1 MALTLRVN
9 GVEHQV
15 EVAPDQRLLYVLRD
29 YIGLTGTKYGCG
41 EGRCGAC
48 TVLIDGKVTRSC
60 MTPAASAVGKPI
72 TTIEGLEHDGQL
84 HPVQE
89 AFQCGYCTSGAILSA
104 VSLPNKNPHLTD
116 REIIAFLKGNVC
128 RCGTYPRILE
138 AVRAAAGRRGWR
150 MNDDANRELTLENQE
165 QATVARSQIQLARG
179 ALEEGKGAESEQLAR
194 KEFLSSSNKIW
205 RVMPVYV
212 PPFSRGHSWQSQ
224 ESRTPK
230 PPQTRLSLLFAKL
243 SIALRTFLPL

>member
-128 RCGTYPRILE
+128 RCGTFLGVPE
-138 AVRAAAGRRGWR
+138 FPESRGSEFP
-150 MNDDANRELTLENQE
+150 ELTKTHSAWVPANGLVQIAVSSMLRLDCPPST
-165 QATVARSQIQLARG
+165 QLYLRSTVDTAPD
-179 ALEEGKGAESEQLAR
+179 
-194 KEFLSSSNKIW
+194 LSSIGRMTLVLGCEGETSIFCHAVLLVGRFCLHRSVCCVAAFNSSC
-205 RVMPVYV
+205 
-212 PPFSRGHSWQSQ
+212 FSWQ
-224 ESRTPK
+224 
-230 PPQTRLSLLFAKL
+230 LV
-243 SIALRTFLPL
+243 